1 MEHSLYRPV
10 LTPRDPEG
18 YFLWILQVNLR
29 YMIHDIKSSGFGNL
43 QILMTV
49 ALH

>member
-29 YMIHDIKSSGFGNL
+29 YMIHDIKSLNHLVLVIFRFL
-43 QILMTV
+43 
-49 ALH
+49 